1 MNYSFHPEAENELT
15 KAIDY
20 FEDQQRELGFEFS
33 VEVYKTV
40 QRVKEN
46 PRSWT
51 KVSGSI
57 SQMITLAEYE
67 S

>member
-46 PRSWT
+46 PVRGQ
-51 KVSGSI
+51 K
-57 SQMITLAEYE
+57 
-67 S
+67 